1 MLAMATSDQLTGPI
15 KLLFPRPGTDVLTEA
30 GFYPFQLLGLGDV
43 ALPGLLACLAL
54 RYDASRT
61 VDLQGRA
68 MACAAAL
75 QDAMKGLPSD
85 ASGKQVMDSAADAVD
100 VAYDDLCDREDR
112 EKAEGRD
119 KPMKVLRPPC
129 CFSAACVTDEL
140 ASLELR

>member
-1 MLAMATSDQLTGPI
+1 
-15 KLLFPRPGTDVLTEA
+15 
-30 GFYPFQLLGLGDV
+30 
-43 ALPGLLACLAL
+43 
-54 RYDASRT
+54 
-61 VDLQGRA
+61 
-68 MACAAAL
+68 
-75 QDAMKGLPSD
+75 
-85 ASGKQVMDSAADAVD
+85 MDSAADAVD